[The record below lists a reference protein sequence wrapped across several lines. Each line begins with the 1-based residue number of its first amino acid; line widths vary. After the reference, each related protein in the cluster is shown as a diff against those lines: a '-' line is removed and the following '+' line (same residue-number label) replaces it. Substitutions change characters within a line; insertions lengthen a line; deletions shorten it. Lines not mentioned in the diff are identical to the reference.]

1 MENKIVEAMA
11 KLDKNS
17 VLSAVKEELERNK
30 DPLQIIEDLRRGLD
44 IVGEKYE
51 NGEYFLLEL
60 IMAGEIFKDASS
72 FILPKIKERY
82 GGVSKKGKVLIGTVA
97 GDIHDLGKNIVSTLL
112 ECAGFE
118 VIDLGVDVPA
128 EVFVEK
134 IKEHKPEV
142 VAMSGL
148 LTASIDEMNKTIEAI
163 KHAGLREKV
172 KVIVGGG
179 IVGEE
184 WTVGKVKAD
193 AATTNAAE
201 GVKIIEGWV
210 KRG

>member
-1 MENKIVEAMA
+1 MENKIIEAMA

-17 VLSAVKEELERNK
+17 VISTVREELERNK
-30 DPLQIIEDLRRGLD
+30 DPLQIIEELRRGLD
-44 IVGEKYE
+44 IVGEKYKK
-51 NGEYFLLEL
+51 GEYFLLEL

-82 GGVSKKGKVLIGTVA
+82 GVVSKKGKVLIGTVA

-128 EVFVEK
+128 VVFVEK

-142 VAMSGL
+142 VAISGL

-163 KHAGLREKV
+163 EHAGLREKV

-184 WTVGKVKAD
+184 WTLGKVKAD

-201 GVKIIEGWV
+201 GVKIIESWI

>member
-1 MENKIVEAMA
+1 MENEIVEAMG

-17 VLSAVKEELERNK
+17 VISAVKEELERNK
-30 DPLQIIEDLRRGLD
+30 DPLQIIEELRRGLD

-51 NGEYFLLEL
+51 KGEYFLLEL
-60 IMAGEIFKDASS
+60 IMAGEIFKDAASL
-72 FILPKIKERY
+72 ILPKIKERY
-82 GGVSKKGKVLIGTVA
+82 GGVSKKGKVLIGTVR

-118 VIDLGVDVPA
+118 VIDLGVDAPA
-128 EVFVEK
+128 ELFVEK

-163 KHAGLREKV
+163 ERAGLREKV

-201 GVKIIEGWV
+201 GVKIIESWV
-210 KRG
+210 KSR

>member
-1 MENKIVEAMA
+1 MENKIIEAMA
-11 KLDKNS
+11 KLDKDS
-17 VLSAVKEELERNK
+17 VISAVKEELERNK
-30 DPLQIIEDLRRGLD
+30 DPLQIIEKLRQGLD
-44 IVGEKYE
+44 MVGEKYQR
-51 NGEYFLLEL
+51 GEYFLLEL

-72 FILPKIKERY
+72 FVLPKIKERY
-82 GGVSKKGKVLIGTVA
+82 GRVSKKGKVLIGTVA

-112 ECAGFE
+112 ECAGIE

-134 IKEHKPEV
+134 IKEHRPKV
-142 VAMSGL
+142 VGMSGL
-148 LTASIDEMNKTIEAI
+148 LTASIDEMNKIIEAMER
-163 KHAGLREKV
+163 AGLREKV

-179 IVGEE
+179 IVGEK

-201 GVKIIEGWV
+201 GVKIIESWV
-210 KRG
+210 GSG